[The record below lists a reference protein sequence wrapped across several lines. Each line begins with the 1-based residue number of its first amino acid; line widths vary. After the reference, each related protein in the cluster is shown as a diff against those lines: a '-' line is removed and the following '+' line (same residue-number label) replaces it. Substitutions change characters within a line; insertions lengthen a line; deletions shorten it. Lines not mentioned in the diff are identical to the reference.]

1 MPTKNIGHLA
11 DSTKFEKSTINK
23 IYSGLM
29 GWCFEK
35 PNAHIRAVAW
45 VKTPLADKTI
55 KYKQRRLIV
64 KYYVAFVICTIN
76 RSCYSIDTLN
86 ASYTKTDFAQAQ

>member
-29 GWCFEK
+29 GWCFEM
-35 PNAHIRAVAW
+35 PNAHIRAVA
-45 VKTPLADKTI
+45 
-55 KYKQRRLIV
+55 
-64 KYYVAFVICTIN
+64 
-76 RSCYSIDTLN
+76 
-86 ASYTKTDFAQAQ
+86 

>member
-35 PNAHIRAVAW
+35 PNAHIRAVAC
-45 VKTPLADKTI
+45 VNNT
-55 KYKQRRLIV
+55 
-64 KYYVAFVICTIN
+64 
-76 RSCYSIDTLN
+76 SCR
-86 ASYTKTDFAQAQ
+86 